1 MKLTI
6 NLQSNITK
14 LSTKQQ
20 GQLKGCVEALSF
32 QLLSF
37 LKASP
42 HLKGVKELTFSLT
55 LCGKTKIKNLNKK
68 YRNKDK
74 ITDVLSFGVYS
85 NLRLERGPYQALGPL
100 VELGDIFICSEVCQK
115 QAKEFGIEFKREFSY
130 LAIHGFLHLLGYD
143 HELSPN
149 EEKLMQKYED
159 DLNKKFDK
167 FIGKL

>member
-6 NLQSNITK
+6 NLQSNLTK

-20 GQLKGCVEALSF
+20 GQLKSCVDTLSSIF
-32 QLLSF
+32 SSF
-37 LKASP
+37 LKANP
-42 HLKGVKELTFSLT
+42 HLKRVKELTLSLT
-55 LCGKTKIKNLNKK
+55 LCGKTKIRSLNKN

-85 NLRLERGPYQALGPL
+85 NLRHDRGPFQLLGPL
-100 VELGDIFICSEVCQK
+100 VEIGDIFICFEVCQK
-115 QAKEFGIEFKREFSY
+115 QANEFGIEFKREFSY

-143 HELSPN
+143 HELSSS

-159 DLNKKFDK
+159 ELNKKLDK
-167 FIGKL
+167 LIGKV